1 MYGILFV
8 MEAYDYNKARKK
20 LDILGAGFNKRL
32 YTVVRHSNAEYI
44 DYSIDLRTG
53 LNDLLLCLNI
63 GNIRK
68 PVFPVLNLRTC
79 CLI

>member
-8 MEAYDYNKARKK
+8 MEAYDHNEARKK
-20 LDILGAGFNKRL
+20 LDVLGAGFNERL
-32 YTVVRHSNAEYI
+32 YAVVRHSNAEYI
-44 DYSIDLRTG
+44 DYGIDLRTG

-63 GNIRK
+63 GDTRK

-79 CLI
+79 RLI